1 MDKKLVVTGMGAV
14 TPLGIGV
21 DEYWSNLISGKCAID
36 FISKIDVSSLPV
48 KVAAEIRGFDASKYL
63 SKKLCREADDFMQ
76 YSITAALEAIKMSG
90 LDPSGERIGVT
101 MGTALDG
108 ISTIAETH
116 SSFSQSATGIVSPR
130 FIPKVLCNIAA
141 SLLSIETGIMG
152 PSVTVNTACSSGADA
167 VTLAA
172 MFILAGDAD
181 AVIAMGGESSLSP
194 VVLSGLCSAQALCRE
209 SENPSRASRPF
220 DLNRSGFVMGEGG
233 GALIL
238 ESEEHAK
245 ARGAHIYAYL
255 SGYANNTD
263 AYHVTA
269 PEPEGMGA
277 ARCIELALSRAGID
291 KNSVDYINA
300 HGTSTK
306 LGDVAET
313 KAVKRV
319 FGSHAYELIVSSTK
333 GATGHLMGA
342 GGITESIACIKAI
355 NESVIPPT
363 INYETPDPDCDL
375 NYAPNAAVHRTVNV
389 SISNAFGCGGQNSS
403 LIFTKNPV

>member
-1 MDKKLVVTGMGAV
+1 MNKKLVVTGMGAV

-48 KVAAEIRGFDASKYL
+48 KVAAEVRGFDASKYL

-101 MGTALDG
+101 MGAALDG
-108 ISTIAETH
+108 ISTIAETQ
-116 SSFSQSATGIVSPR
+116 SSFSQSATGKVSPR
-130 FIPKVLCNIAA
+130 FIPKVLGNIAA

-194 VVLSGLCSAQALCRE
+194 VVLSGLASAQALCRE
-209 SENPSRASRPF
+209 AENPSRASRPF
-220 DLNRSGFVMGEGG
+220 DLNRAGFVMGEGG
-233 GALIL
+233 GALVL

-255 SGYANNTD
+255 AGYANNTD

-269 PEPEGMGA
+269 PEPEGTGA

-291 KNSVDYINA
+291 KTQVDYINA

-306 LGDVAET
+306 LGDAAET

-319 FGSHAYELIVSSTK
+319 FGAHAYELIVSSTK

-355 NESVIPPT
+355 NDSVIPPQGGLEGPGRDCERSAPRT
-363 INYETPDPDCDL
+363 GSGSRPGQVGITP
-375 NYAPNAAVHRTVNV
+375 
-389 SISNAFGCGGQNSS
+389 
-403 LIFTKNPV
+403 